1 MPDQPKH
8 QFVPIQSYMQQQK
21 LDSKARKVNSSLR
34 FLSPA
39 NYFFILIFNHTCK
52 ITSFSSPLRFEIFC
66 EVEKLL
72 VWEFTEDCVRM
83 LQIIQ
88 SDPRIEFQLAS
99 NQTDLKFF
107 APAEDDCK
115 CDKMPQG

>member
-1 MPDQPKH
+1 MPEH
-8 QFVPIQSYMQQQK
+8 QCVPIQSYMQQQK
-21 LDSKARKVNSSLR
+21 LDSKARKVN
-34 FLSPA
+34 FLFLLTLQA
-39 NYFFILIFNHTCK
+39 FIFHFNHTCK
-52 ITSFSSPLRFEIFC
+52 IITSFSSPLRFEIYC

-72 VWEFTEDCVRM
+72 TWEFTEDCIRM
-83 LQIIQ
+83 LDLLKQ

-115 CDKMPQG
+115 FDKMPQG